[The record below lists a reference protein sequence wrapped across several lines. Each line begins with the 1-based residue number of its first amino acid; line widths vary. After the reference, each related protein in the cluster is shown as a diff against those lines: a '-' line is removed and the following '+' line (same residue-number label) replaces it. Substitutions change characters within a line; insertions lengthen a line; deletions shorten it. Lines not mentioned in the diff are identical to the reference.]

1 MDIRKEIVTLLQ
13 SKNLKVSSA
22 ESCTGGLI
30 SQMITSVPGA
40 SSVFELGVCS
50 YSNDIKMKVLEVRKE
65 TIAEFT
71 EVSYRCAEEM
81 ASGVLKLSGADIAIS
96 TTGYA
101 GPSGGTEENP
111 VGTVYI
117 GLARGDE
124 VTSEK
129 KNFNEDLCNNRAL
142 ICQRCAEYCL
152 SKLCSMVK
160 NM

>member
-1 MDIRKEIVTLLQ
+1 MDISKETVMLLQ
-13 SKNLKVSSA
+13 SKNLKAASA

-40 SSVFELGVCS
+40 SNVFELGVCS
-50 YSNDIKMKVLEVRKE
+50 YSNDIKMKVLGVSKE
-65 TIAEFT
+65 TIDEFT
-71 EVSYRCAEEM
+71 EVSYQCAKEM
-81 ASGVLKLSGADIAIS
+81 ASGILKLSGADIAIS

-117 GLARGDE
+117 GLAVGSE
-124 VTSEK
+124 VIAEK

-152 SKLCSMVK
+152 QKLCSAVK
-160 NM
+160 DM